1 METGDKTADR
11 LEMAA
16 VKEGN
21 RTLAADDIDWCVS
34 QTDYLCEW
42 HVMNIYPLILNCHH
56 QVVASQIG
64 HQVEP
69 YSLSSVEILS
79 SICTVKQRYW

>member
-1 METGDKTADR
+1 MVSGDRTVEH

-21 RTLAADDIDWCVS
+21 CNLAADDIDWCVS
-34 QTDYLCEW
+34 QIDCLCEW
-42 HVMNIYPLILNCHH
+42 HIVNFHLVILNYRHS
-56 QVVASQIG
+56 VVASQIG

-69 YSLSSVEILS
+69 YS
-79 SICTVKQRYW
+79 

>member
-1 METGDKTADR
+1 METGDKTAEQ

-21 RTLAADDIDWCVS
+21 HTLAADDIDWCVA
-34 QTDYLCEW
+34 QNDCLCEW
-42 HVMNIYPLILNCHH
+42 HVVNFYPVLLNCHH
-56 QVVASQIG
+56 AIVARQIG

-79 SICTVKQRYW
+79 STCYVKQREW

>member
-1 METGDKTADR
+1 METGDKTVER

-21 RTLAADDIDWCVS
+21 HTLAADDIDWCVS
-34 QTDYLCEW
+34 QIDCHREW
-42 HVMNIYPLILNCHH
+42 HVVNFYPVILNCCHC
-56 QVVASQIG
+56 VVASQIG

-69 YSLSSVEILS
+69 
-79 SICTVKQRYW
+79 